1 MIKTSR
7 YKATRM
13 KRPWLLFSRSAVDRS
28 KPPTLML
35 IKRTTQIKTFH
46 QTRSPVAVVE
56 TPVNLSDA
64 QKDLL
69 RQFEESLNGGEIRLH
84 KPKAQGF
91 FEGVKR
97 FFDDLTS

>member
-1 MIKTSR
+1 
-7 YKATRM
+7 M

-56 TPVNLSDA
+56 TPVARLCHQAKIGGTSQRVKA
-64 QKDLL
+64 TRATVPPIKGATPIKKLPL
-69 RQFEESLNGGEIRLH
+69 RWYKEVVCQ
-84 KPKAQGF
+84 ACW
-91 FEGVKR
+91 
-97 FFDDLTS
+97 T